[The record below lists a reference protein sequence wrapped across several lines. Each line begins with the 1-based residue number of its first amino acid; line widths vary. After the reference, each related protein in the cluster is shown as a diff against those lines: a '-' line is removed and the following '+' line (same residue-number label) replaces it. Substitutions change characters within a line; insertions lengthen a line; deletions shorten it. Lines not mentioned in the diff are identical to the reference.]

1 MDLLAFAF
9 VDYLRLWMNDNNVYL
24 HLWTTCMVIVIYV
37 MYVMVIVIYVLS
49 LMVIVIYM

>member
-24 HLWTTCMVIVIYV
+24 HLWTTCMVIVISINSCDAYCD
-37 MYVMVIVIYVLS
+37 
-49 LMVIVIYM
+49 IYMNYL